1 MKNEEKIIELL
12 TEYISKTDQME
23 KEFKEEITALRKDF
37 NQTNAR
43 QEELMKEIFRISK
56 RVLDIE
62 DKLK

>member
-1 MKNEEKIIELL
+1 MKNEDKIIELL
-12 TEYISKTDQME
+12 TEYISKTDKIE
-23 KEFKEEITALRKDF
+23 KEFKAEIVALRRDF
-37 NQTNAR
+37 NQTNSR